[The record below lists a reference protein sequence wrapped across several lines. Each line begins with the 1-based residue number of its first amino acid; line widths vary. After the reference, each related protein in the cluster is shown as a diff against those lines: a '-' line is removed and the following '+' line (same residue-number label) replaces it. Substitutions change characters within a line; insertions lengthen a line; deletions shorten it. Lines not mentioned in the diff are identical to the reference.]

1 MKSIPHKR
9 SREVEAWL
17 KREIAEQTVRYRSI
31 VAEQDALEPKR
42 DKWVAEFLQRIQT
55 RGTHVHFNMMRKVR
69 PEEIPVRPKRKFRV
83 VF

>member
-1 MKSIPHKR
+1 MKLIPHKR

-17 KREIAEQTVRYRSI
+17 KREIAEQKTRYRKI
-31 VAEQDALEPKR
+31 VREQDALEPKR

-55 RGTHVHFNMMRKVR
+55 RGFNVHFDQLRKIR
-69 PEEIPVRPKRKFRV
+69 PEEIPTKPKRKFKV

>member
-17 KREIAEQTVRYRSI
+17 KREIADQKVRYRKI
-31 VAEQDALEPKR
+31 VAEQDALAPKR
-42 DKWVAEFLQRIQT
+42 DRWVAEFLERIQT
-55 RGTHVHFNMMRKVR
+55 RGYHFHFNMMRKIS
-69 PEEIPVRPKRKFRV
+69 PEEIPTQPKRKFKV

>member
-17 KREIAEQTVRYRSI
+17 RREIAEQKVRYRSI
-31 VAEQDALEPKR
+31 VAEQDALAPKR

-69 PEEIPVRPKRKFRV
+69 PEEIPSRPKRKFRV

>member
-17 KREIAEQTVRYRSI
+17 KREIAEQKTRYRKI
-31 VAEQDALEPKR
+31 VAEQDALAPKR
-42 DKWVAEFLQRIQT
+42 DKWVAEFLERIQT

>member
-17 KREIAEQTVRYRSI
+17 RREIAEQKVRYRKI
-31 VAEQDALEPKR
+31 VAEQDALAPKR
-42 DKWVAEFLQRIQT
+42 DKWVAEFLERIQT

>member
-17 KREIAEQTVRYRSI
+17 KREIAEQKVRYRSI

>member
-1 MKSIPHKR
+1 MKVIPHKR
-9 SREVEAWL
+9 GREVEAWL
-17 KREIAEQTVRYRSI
+17 KRE
-31 VAEQDALEPKR
+31 VAEQKTRYRKIVADQDKLAPQR

-55 RGTHVHFNMMRKVR
+55 RGVHVHFDMMRKVR